1 MIVLFMASM
10 GVEASFPLMNTYLIT
25 LVERNC
31 DVPDF
36 SNYFGGGFIV
46 SCIALELR
54 YLTSFLLFIMFGFAQ
69 NRFVWIL
76 KVGLCSIIQLVP
88 TMNATLDENS
98 VV

>member
-1 MIVLFMASM
+1 MIVRFMASM
-10 GVEASFPLMNTYLIT
+10 VVEASFPLMNTYLIT

-54 YLTSFLLFIMFGFAQ
+54 YLTSFLLFIMFGFEQ

-76 KVGLCSIIQLVP
+76 KVGLCSIIQPVP
-88 TMNATLDENS
+88 TTSATLDENS